1 MLCVGINYR
10 QGQLQHAVGDRVLS
24 GSGDGIKSVAPG
36 TIVKDIPEA
45 DKAYMLGANRH

>member
-1 MLCVGINYR
+1 ML
-10 QGQLQHAVGDRVLS
+10 L

>member
-1 MLCVGINYR
+1 MPCPDIDSR
-10 QGQLQHAVGDRVLS
+10 QGQLQHAVGDRVLP